1 MTMRL
6 PILVSRM
13 TASSVRT
20 FQIRE
25 FGQKVTG
32 TVKWFNTTKGF
43 GFIEPADKSGDC
55 FVHQTQIKSDGFRSL
70 AEGEIVEF
78 EIVVS
83 EEKGGYVSP
92 TNVSPTLILDLTQ

>member
-1 MTMRL
+1 M
-6 PILVSRM
+6 
-13 TASSVRT
+13 
-20 FQIRE
+20 
-25 FGQKVTG
+25 
-32 TVKWFNTTKGF
+32 KWFNTTKGF